1 MAAEQAVDTAATP
14 SWISSLN
21 DPVIKTDMTAASAG
35 GTVSETAMAKL
46 FSDLSA
52 ELTTD
57 HTTLSPSQLNDL
69 ETIAADLNVGETAS
83 PYVTYITD
91 ALIDG
96 NAANAKWTGG
106 GASTTTLGNLTVGS
120 TATQVD
126 ELDGKWFLGTD
137 LPSSTVHMSG
147 YPTFKVSY
155 SAVTSP
161 VFGATGPSMNDINQ
175 GYLGDCYLLASLA
188 EVAYQNPSLIQS
200 MITSDGNNTYGIRFF
215 VDGSAEYVTVN
226 NSLADGG
233 TIFNNATDIWA
244 SLVEKAYA
252 QIQASG
258 IITGNTVNDG
268 NSFSTIGN
276 GGFPEDALEE
286 ITGASSITDFD
297 ASGSSWSQYVYND
310 ALATQLATLGLTTA
324 SVLATLISDL
334 AEGNDAV
341 LSSET
346 NATASNGMDT
356 LIADHAMSIY
366 GYDSTTGDL
375 EIRNPWGTE
384 SGQYWETTFEVSL
397 AALLADGDTISVD
410 NMASSSSGTI
420 VSNGQTSAVTA
431 GSPSTGW
438 IVLSGGT
445 MNVSVGGVISGAV
458 DSGGSDV
465 ILSGGTALGT
475 LVSSGGVENVSS
487 GGTAI
492 GTILY
497 SGGAENVFAG
507 GTVSGLIFSGGTQ
520 NVCSGAVVNG
530 TTLSGGTV
538 KVLSG
543 GSAGDLTV
551 ASGGLLKVLSSG
563 NAEDLTVSSGGL
575 QYVYGSAAATSVGN
589 GGIEEIFAG
598 GTDSGAIVSSGGVQY
613 DSGTANGGTLS
624 SGGVQYVYSGG
635 AANATTIVSG
645 GIEDILSGGAA
656 NGAVVS
662 SGGTEFDFGTASGG
676 TLSGGVQYVYASALA
691 GTVAS
696 GGVEDILSGG
706 AANGGIVSSG
716 GTQFDF
722 GTASGGTLSSG
733 GVQYVYGSAA
743 AGTVASGGLED
754 ILSGGSASGGTVSS
768 GGTEFD
774 FGTASGVALSGG
786 LQYVYGSAAAA
797 TIASGGIE
805 DIIAGGT
812 ASGVTVSGGH
822 QYVYGSAAATTL
834 SSGGHEIVY
843 SGGTISGA
851 TIAGGTLELQ
861 GGSTAGSS
869 TIGFA
874 SSGTLKLDG
883 TGSYAMLVAGFTVP
897 DAIDLTAVNYASATT
912 LSYTSNTS
920 GGTLTV
926 TDGTHSVSLL
936 LLGNYSAANFS
947 LSSGST
953 GTIVSDPPTGV
964 TTDLTPI
971 ALVTP
976 HNT

>member
-743 AGTVASGGLED
+743 AGTVASGGLE
-754 ILSGGSASGGTVSS
+754 GHPVRRVG
-768 GGTEFD
+768 
-774 FGTASGVALSGG
+774 
-786 LQYVYGSAAAA
+786 QRRHR
-797 TIASGGIE
+797 IE
-805 DIIAGGT
+805 RRHRVRLRHGQRRRAQRRPAICLWQRRGRDDRQRRHR
-812 ASGVTVSGGH
+812 GH
-822 QYVYGSAAATTL
+822 HCGRHRQRRHG
-834 SSGGHEIVY
+834 ERR
-843 SGGTISGA
+843 
-851 TIAGGTLELQ
+851 
-861 GGSTAGSS
+861 
-869 TIGFA
+869 
-874 SSGTLKLDG
+874 
-883 TGSYAMLVAGFTVP
+883 
-897 DAIDLTAVNYASATT
+897 
-912 LSYTSNTS
+912 
-920 GGTLTV
+920 
-926 TDGTHSVSLL
+926 
-936 LLGNYSAANFS
+936 
-947 LSSGST
+947 
-953 GTIVSDPPTGV
+953 PPICLWQRRGDDTQQRRS
-964 TTDLTPI
+964 
-971 ALVTP
+971 
-976 HNT
+976 

>member
-1 MAAEQAVDTAATP
+1 
-14 SWISSLN
+14 
-21 DPVIKTDMTAASAG
+21 MTAASAG

-971 ALVTP
+971 ALVTIVP
-976 HNT
+976 VLPLLRLKFAANNCRAAAATPNASRR